1 MVRVTTDYET
11 IRPVSRFIEG
21 MLTAQQH
28 GVVTAEES
36 EQWIAA
42 FEETIHV
49 QIVSFMPSHGS

>member
-42 FEETIHV
+42 FEETIRTDRFFYA
-49 QIVSFMPSHGS
+49 ITWS